1 MGISM
6 SQARETDEKWGS
18 IWIEFA
24 KKQGSIKKALAI
36 VVVFP
41 VNEGQAT
48 GFRVVPNRQTTLTTE
63 YCEAS
68 KKPLRGVW
76 GTGGLIP

>member
-24 KKQGSIKKALAI
+24 KKQGPIKKVLAI

-48 GFRVVPNRQTTLTTE
+48 GFRVVPNR
-63 YCEAS
+63 
-68 KKPLRGVW
+68 
-76 GTGGLIP
+76 